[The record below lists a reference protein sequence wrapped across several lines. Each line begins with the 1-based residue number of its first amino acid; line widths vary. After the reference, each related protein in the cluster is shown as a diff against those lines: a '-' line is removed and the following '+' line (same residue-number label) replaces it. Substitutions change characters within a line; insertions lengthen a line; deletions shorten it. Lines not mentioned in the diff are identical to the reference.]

1 MYQVFRGYSAVYMS
15 HTVIL
20 CESAACLC
28 ECCTSWKVEGFMRQG
43 FLTSW
48 STSDWI
54 NAPEWIYTKIF
65 VHHILLNVW
74 ILCFLSLLAKQ
85 DCILEPLCFP
95 EHLCGSVS
103 LTSSS
108 DGHPVTCALCSD
120 SFPASEKEQLLKH
133 MVLDHKLVIADVKL
147 IADFP
152 RWEFTRVLA
161 YVCQHF
167 FKEIFINCFVAG
179 TCCTGRNTLRNN
191 PSQTSAALSRP
202 TLKVL

>member
-1 MYQVFRGYSAVYMS
+1 MS

-28 ECCTSWKVEGFMRQG
+28 KCWTSWKVVGFMRQG

-48 STSDWI
+48 STSDLI
-54 NAPEWIYTKIF
+54 NDTEWIYIKIF
-65 VHHILLNVW
+65 VLHILLNVW

-95 EHLCGSVS
+95 EPLCGSAS

-108 DGHPVTCALCSD
+108 DGRPVTCALCLD

-152 RWEFTRVLA
+152 RWEFTRFVT

-167 FKEIFINCFVAG
+167 FKEIFIEH
-179 TCCTGRNTLRNN
+179 NTNY
-191 PSQTSAALSRP
+191 T
-202 TLKVL
+202 K